1 MEMMHA
7 NSICT
12 ICIAASKI
20 DKVQKCPEYPDI
32 DAMTATSMCKK
43 VQKLQGNCKTIDPFA
58 PLQGAQRNTKWQSS
72 FAKSTPKGSVADR
85 HGSRH
90 QKCLDAK
97 MKVKDAHGL
106 NDFL

>member
-32 DAMTATSMCKK
+32 DAMT
-43 VQKLQGNCKTIDPFA
+43 GNCKTIGPFA

-97 MKVKDAHGL
+97 MKVKDAQGKKCFSL
-106 NDFL
+106 ICFSRNVSA